1 MSSVFRNKSIKR
13 ISSPEQLNQYVE
25 ISGRFSWGIL
35 IAVIIF
41 IAGVLIWSFTGRVD
55 TKVTFGAVV
64 SDGVLIG
71 CLKEEEIGELK
82 AGAAVYI
89 DGKKYTVSEVSSQP
103 KRLSEDTEDYV
114 MHIGRLT
121 SDSWVYEFKA
131 DCKLTD
137 GIYRAS
143 AVTESIRPV
152 ELILK

>member
-35 IAVIIF
+35 IAVIVF

-64 SDGVLIG
+64 KDGVLTG

-82 AGAAVYI
+82 EGAAIYI
-89 DGKKYTVSEVSSQP
+89 DGKKYTVFEISAQP
-103 KRLSEDTEDYV
+103 ERLLEDTEDYV
-114 MHIGRLT
+114 MHIGNLMP
-121 SDSWVYEFKA
+121 DSWVYEFKA
-131 DCKLTD
+131 YCTLPD